1 MDLRRTD
8 PTLSTMRTIK
18 IFLASS
24 EEMEVDRMYIG
35 NLVRKLNNT
44 YRKRGIEIELFEWE
58 DHDAAYNGMRKQ
70 DEYNQRILDSRM
82 FVALF
87 HRKAGKFTLEEFNIA
102 TEGFRQRQQPKVYT
116 YCKDLAPGEEESD
129 GLAKFKKELF
139 EELGHY
145 WTRYG
150 NTDTLQL
157 HLVMQLQLVETEN
170 IPKLEIRGS
179 RVLLDE
185 APVADLAN
193 IPFVAQNAEYRELT
207 RRIGDLDTEIEQL
220 TPLAETTEALRPML
234 TAKQTERHNLKERL
248 EQHEQFLFDI
258 AMTFAKQAG
267 ERMSERLRYA
277 QELFEQGRAV
287 EANAILD
294 LGEIDRE
301 LTRHVASYKT
311 ERENCLLCIR
321 ELRLKA
327 TTAMS
332 DTTLSIPDRFAQACR
347 SYDRALEAARE
358 IDYAP
363 EEFVE
368 LLFRYA
374 YLLGEFRHYAEQEPL
389 YTEALEIY
397 RELARQN
404 PEAHL
409 PYVAMVLN
417 NLANLYKSTNRLEKA
432 EKACNEALVIR
443 RELARQNPGAHLPDV
458 ATTLNNLAN
467 LHQKTNRLKEAEQ
480 AYNKALEIH
489 RELARQNPEAYLSYV
504 AASLN
509 NLASLYQKAQ
519 SVEEAEKA
527 YNEALKIYRE
537 LARLN
542 PEAYL
547 SYVAM
552 TLNNLAVL
560 HSHTN
565 RLEEAEKAYNE
576 ALGIRRELARKNAE
590 AYLPNVAT
598 SLNNLAT
605 LHADTNRLEEAEK
618 AYNEALEIRCEL
630 ARRNPEVY
638 LPDVATSLNNLANLY
653 KDTNRFEEAEKA
665 YNEALVIQRELARL
679 NSEAYLPDVARSLN
693 NLAALYSGTNRFEEG
708 EKAFNKALGIY
719 CKLAQQ
725 NPEAYLSDVAMTSR
739 NLGIFYEYN
748 LNDYTRAA
756 EYYAEAYSI
765 YKLYYKTYPSYFVK
779 QFTQICRDMADIC
792 EKTGDTARAA
802 EYRREAEE
810 VAQSN

>member
-87 HRKAGKFTLEEFNIA
+87 HRKAGKFTIEEFNIA

-129 GLAKFKKELF
+129 ELAKFKKELF

-234 TAKQTERHNLKERL
+234 TTKQTERHNLKERL

-267 ERMSERLRYA
+267 ERISERLRRA

-321 ELRLKA
+321 ELQLKA

-363 EEFVE
+363 EEFAKM
-368 LLFRYA
+368 LFDYA

-404 PEAHL
+404 PEA
-409 PYVAMVLN
+409 YM
-417 NLANLYKSTNRLEKA
+417 S
-432 EKACNEALVIR
+432 
-443 RELARQNPGAHLPDV
+443 DV
-458 ATTLNNLAN
+458 AGT
-467 LHQKTNRLKEAEQ
+467 
-480 AYNKALEIH
+480 
-489 RELARQNPEAYLSYV
+489 
-504 AASLN
+504 
-509 NLASLYQKAQ
+509 
-519 SVEEAEKA
+519 
-527 YNEALKIYRE
+527 
-537 LARLN
+537 
-542 PEAYL
+542 
-547 SYVAM
+547 
-552 TLNNLAVL
+552 
-560 HSHTN
+560 
-565 RLEEAEKAYNE
+565 
-576 ALGIRRELARKNAE
+576 
-590 AYLPNVAT
+590 
-598 SLNNLAT
+598 LNNLAT
-605 LHADTNRLEEAEK
+605 LHADSKRFEEAEKAINEALEIRQKLALQNPEAYLSDVAVTLNNLGVLHSNINQFEEAKK
-618 AYNEALEIRCEL
+618 AYNEALEINRKL
-630 ARRNPEVY
+630 ARQNPKAY
-638 LPDVATSLNNLANLY
+638 LPDVANSLNNLGVLHFDANQFEVAEKAYNKALEIRRELARQDPGAHLPDMTITLNNLANLY
-653 KDTNRFEEAEKA
+653 QETNRFEEAEKA
-665 YNEALVIQRELARL
+665 YNEALEIRRELVRQNPEAYLLHMATSL
-679 NSEAYLPDVARSLN
+679 NSLAILHVKTDRFEEAEKEYNETLGIYREQARQNPKAYLPDVAGTLN
-693 NLAALYSGTNRFEEG
+693 NLADLYANTDRFEEA
-708 EKAFNKALGIY
+708 EKAYNKALEIY
-719 CKLAQQ
+719 REQAKKNQ
-725 NPEAYLSDVAMTSR
+725 NAYLPGVAMISR
-739 NLGIFYEYN
+739 NLGILYECKLSEYA
-748 LNDYTRAA
+748 RAA
-756 EYYAEAYSI
+756 ECYAEAYSI
-765 YKLYYKTYPSYFVK
+765 YKFYYKTYPSYFVK
-779 QFTQICRDMADIC
+779 QFTQICRNMADAC
-792 EKTGDTARAA
+792 EKTGYTALAA
-802 EYRREAEE
+802 DCSREAEE
-810 VAQSN
+810 AEETVLTE